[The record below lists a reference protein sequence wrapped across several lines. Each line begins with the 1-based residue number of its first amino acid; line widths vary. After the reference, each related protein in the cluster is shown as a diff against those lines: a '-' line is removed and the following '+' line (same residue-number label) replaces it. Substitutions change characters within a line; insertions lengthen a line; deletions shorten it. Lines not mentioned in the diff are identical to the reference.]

1 MHDTLTYPPFTIVR
15 LTERETLR
23 VSASDDGVFGVRSR
37 RPREVGSVQRSADG
51 VGAAPT
57 RGWAAGAR
65 KRGSDGR
72 GGCLR
77 FRGGLGRRLT
87 RESGRVRR
95 GACAETVPD
104 AGPAATAPLE
114 RSPAPAGGRNS
125 ADCGHC
131 LVFFFLVMV
140 DWVFFVVVCWV
151 LSFLQDFG
159 LENFWIYWEKNRFLK

>member
-37 RPREVGSVQRSADG
+37 RPRGVGSVQRSADG

-131 LVFFFLVMV
+131 LVFFFFGDGRLG
-140 DWVFFVVVCWV
+140 FFCCGLLGFEFFAGFWFGK
-151 LSFLQDFG
+151 FLDLLG
-159 LENFWIYWEKNRFLK
+159 KK